1 MLKNDFTFLQRGG
14 GENPGPLSHL
24 FSKGREKKKIG
35 NQLLKSINI
44 KDWFALQNKLC
55 KGHKK

>member
-14 GENPGPLSHL
+14 GENPGPLVY
-24 FSKGREKKKIG
+24 FQEEEKKKKIG